1 MTLEGL
7 DELDRHILGELQRD
21 ARRASSRDI
30 AAKVSASPSTVRKRL
45 QRLEDE
51 GIVTAYRADVD
62 YDRAGYDL
70 HVQVVCTAR
79 IPEREAMADAGL
91 EIPGVVGVRELAT
104 GERNVVFTVVSTDR
118 NDLTRIA
125 AALSEIGL
133 TIVDEELIPKE
144 RVKPFFESTLDQHGH
159 RERGD

>member
-7 DELDRHILGELQRD
+7 DELDQHILGELQRD
-21 ARRASSRDI
+21 ARHASSRDI

-51 GIVTAYRADVD
+51 EIVTAYRAEVD

-70 HVQVVCTAR
+70 HVQIVCTAQ

-91 EIPGVVGVRELAT
+91 AVPGVVGVRELAT
-104 GERNVVFTVVSTDR
+104 GERNVVFTVVSTD
-118 NDLTRIA
+118 NDDLTRIA
-125 AALSEIGL
+125 AALSELGL
-133 TIVDEELIPKE
+133 TIVDEELIPAE
-144 RVKPFFESTLDQHGH
+144 RVKPFFESALDDAATE
-159 RERGD
+159 RE